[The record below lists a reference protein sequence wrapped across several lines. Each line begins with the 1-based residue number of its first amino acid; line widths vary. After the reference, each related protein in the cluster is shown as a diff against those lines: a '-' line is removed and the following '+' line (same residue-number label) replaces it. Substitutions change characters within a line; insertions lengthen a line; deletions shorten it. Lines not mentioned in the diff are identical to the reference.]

1 MDFMNVFMSTWFVK
15 GDPSTQHLMKR
26 LLFPQESWERGP
38 LGERDCLVL
47 SGKDEIVPSEDIRNT
62 FQKTWPKTAIFY
74 QGQWQH
80 GGFLLEED
88 PEKVNEA
95 LLKFIERGREEK
107 NNDVPLASPE

>member
-1 MDFMNVFMSTWFVK
+1 MD
-15 GDPSTQHLMKR
+15 
-26 LLFPQESWERGP
+26 
-38 LGERDCLVL
+38 ERDCLVL

-107 NNDVPLASPE
+107 NNDVPLPSPNSS